1 MERRWSVVGASWSK
15 KKPSI
20 FEKNQPQQV
29 KQLPPVISLPC
40 IQSLSVE
47 EQHANS
53 DSLKIDQS
61 FFLNGNTCEPNQSFF
76 SDSDEFVR
84 IPKSE
89 YEAIKDRV
97 SAIETRIS
105 QEFSN
110 VHASLAS
117 LPNSVQDDQ
126 VELSSGPA
134 NVLDKYEKTLEN
146 TEEFANTSST
156 DLLAKRLSREL
167 KIRRSFDSK
176 VIRSPSARKIGTM
189 RRRSRENI
197 RLSRNQSWH
206 LGTTKPSTVISN
218 SSISAP
224 IQNPTLELSTC
235 TKTNLKRGRPN
246 TVQSGLRHPSPTK
259 KSQHNDDLFV
269 DIENTVSDVDM
280 KDEKWIN
287 AEQFFDIS
295 KHRQLSG
302 KNLTALNEKL
312 PIPFNEIK
320 TPMLPPRLP
329 PKKTPSNTTKTPF
342 TSMKSEKSDRLP
354 TTKSA
359 ITPLPDHQTGRASI
373 ARLRSQNAGMVAAKA
388 KLFGGMATEMGEI
401 HRYADRRESSRF
413 STKFS
418 LRPIN
423 VDTLNVPPNP
433 IIENFKKQH
442 RHRTNSKS
450 PSKSSP
456 RRERKIDKCPNGV
469 QRRQKLRHMK
479 SPSKNSPAKLKTVVT
494 SKGNRISGT
503 MEVTNHSRNKK
514 QMAQINADIHAIIH
528 ETCTPDKRTMNNL
541 PNCMQDNYST
551 PQIKRALIEK
561 SPRRILKT
569 PNHDTNFHKRRS
581 PMRATPIKLRHSPR
595 LQFHG
600 NNMGH

>member
-15 KKPSI
+15 KKPSL
-20 FEKNQPQQV
+20 FEKNQQQQQV
-29 KQLPPVISLPC
+29 KPLSPVISLPS
-40 IQSLSVE
+40 IQSF
-47 EQHANS
+47 S
-53 DSLKIDQS
+53 DDERHVNCDPLKIEQS
-61 FFLNGNTCEPNQSFF
+61 FINTGEPNQSFS
-76 SDSDEFVR
+76 SDSDDFVR

-117 LPNSVQDDQ
+117 FPNSVQDDQ
-126 VELSSGPA
+126 VAMSNGPA

-156 DLLAKRLSREL
+156 DILAKRLSREL

-176 VIRSPSARKIGTM
+176 IIRSPSARKIGTM
-189 RRRSRENI
+189 RRRSRENV

-206 LGTTKPSTVISN
+206 LGTNKPSTVTSN
-218 SSISAP
+218 ANLLDP
-224 IQNPTLELSTC
+224 VPNPTLELSTC
-235 TKTNLKRGRPN
+235 AKTNLKRGRPN
-246 TVQSGLRHPSPTK
+246 TVQTGLRHPSPTK
-259 KSQHNDDLFV
+259 KSLHNDDLFAA
-269 DIENTVSDVDM
+269 IENTVPDVDM
-280 KDEKWIN
+280 KDENWIN

-295 KHRQLSG
+295 LHGHTSPTKGDKSVAAHIER
-302 KNLTALNEKL
+302 L
-312 PIPFNEIK
+312 PIPFNEMK

-329 PKKTPSNTTKTPF
+329 PKKTPSKGVFNG
-342 TSMKSEKSDRLP
+342 MKSEKSDRMA
-354 TTKSA
+354 TMKSA
-359 ITPLPDHQTGRASI
+359 ITPVHDPQTGRASI

-388 KLFGGMATEMGEI
+388 KLFGGMATEMTEG
-401 HRYADRRESSRF
+401 HRHASRRESSKF

-423 VDTLNVPPNP
+423 VDNLNVPPNP
-433 IIENFKKQH
+433 MIENIKKQH

-456 RRERKIDKCPNGV
+456 RRERKIDKCSNGI

-479 SPSKNSPAKLKTVVT
+479 SPAKNSPAKLKSIVT
-494 SKGNRISGT
+494 SKSHRNGGT
-503 MEVTNHSRNKK
+503 MIEVTNHGRNKN
-514 QMAQINADIHAIIH
+514 QLSQINADIHAIIH
-528 ETCTPDKRTMNNL
+528 ETCTPDKKMSRNL
-541 PNCMQDNYST
+541 PNCLQDNST

-561 SPRRILKT
+561 SPRRLLKT
-569 PNHDTNFHKRRS
+569 PNADGNFYKRRS
-581 PMRATPIKLRHSPR
+581 PMRATPIKLRNSPR
-595 LQFHG
+595 LQYHG